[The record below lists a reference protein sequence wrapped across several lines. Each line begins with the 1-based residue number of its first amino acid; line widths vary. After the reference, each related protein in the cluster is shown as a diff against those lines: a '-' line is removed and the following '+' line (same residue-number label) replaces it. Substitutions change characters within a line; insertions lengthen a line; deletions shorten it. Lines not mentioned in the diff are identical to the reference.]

1 MSVERMLS
9 DYGNIVE
16 SELKSVLSHDECS
29 YNSVI
34 KAMEYS
40 TLLGG
45 KRIRP
50 ALLLEFHKI
59 SGGNIND
66 ALPFA
71 CALEMIH
78 TYSLIHDD
86 LPCMDN
92 DDMRRG
98 KPSCHVAFGEDIALL
113 AGDGLLTE
121 SFSTCLKTSNI
132 SADLVIKC
140 AAILSN
146 FAGVDGMI
154 GGQVIDLESENK
166 SVDLDT
172 LKQMYSLKTGALL
185 KAAASI
191 GCILAGADKLR
202 TEAALNYAESV
213 GFAFQIVDDILD
225 KTSDVATLGK
235 PIGSDDENQKST
247 FVSLVGMESAV
258 ATVDDLTKKAKESL
272 LAFDMDTRDLA
283 DLADYLSNRKY

>member
-1 MSVERMLS
+1 MSVDKMLS
-9 DYGNIVE
+9 YYGDMVE
-16 SELKSVLSHDECS
+16 NELKALLSHDECRYS
-29 YNSVI
+29 KVI

-40 TLLGG
+40 TLMGG

-59 SGGNIND
+59 CGGNVSD

-92 DDMRRG
+92 DNLRRG

-113 AGDGLLTE
+113 AGDGLLTKA
-121 SFSTCLKTSNI
+121 FSVCLKPSNI
-132 SADLVIKC
+132 SPELVVK
-140 AAILSN
+140 AAAMLSEC
-146 FAGVDGMI
+146 AGVDGMI
-154 GGQVIDLESENK
+154 GGQVIDLESENT
-166 SVDLDT
+166 SIDLDT
-172 LKQMYSLKTGALL
+172 LNQMYALKTGALL

-191 GCILAGADKLR
+191 GCILAGADNKKI
-202 TEAALNYAESV
+202 AAAQSYAEAV

-225 KTSDVATLGK
+225 KTSSAEVLGK
-235 PIGSDDENQKST
+235 PIGSDDTNNKST
-247 FVSLVGMESAV
+247 YVSLVGMDSAV
-258 ATVDDLTKKAKESL
+258 KAVDDLTKKAKSVL
-272 LAFDMDTRDLA
+272 SAFDTDTRDLA
-283 DLADYLSNRKY
+283 NLADYLSNRKY

>member
-9 DYGNIVE
+9 NYSNMVE
-16 SELKSVLSHDECS
+16 NQLKSLLSHDECS

-40 TLLGG
+40 VLLGG

-50 ALLLEFHKI
+50 ALLLEFHRI
-59 SGGNIND
+59 CGGNIKD

-92 DDMRRG
+92 DDLRRG

-121 SFSTCLKTSNI
+121 SFSVCLKTSNI
-132 SADLVIKC
+132 SSDLVVKC
-140 AAILSN
+140 AAILSG

-154 GGQVIDLESENK
+154 GGQVIDLESEKK

-185 KAAASI
+185 KAAALI
-191 GCILAGADKLR
+191 GCILAGADKPK
-202 TEAALNYAESV
+202 TEAAQNYAESV

-225 KTSDVATLGK
+225 KTSNATILGK

-247 FVSLVGMESAV
+247 VVSLVGMESAV

-272 LAFDMDTRDLA
+272 SAFNTDTRNLA

>member
-1 MSVERMLS
+1 MSVERMLDS
-9 DYGNIVE
+9 YGNMVQNK
-16 SELKSVLSHDECS
+16 LKSLLSHDDCLYS
-29 YNSVI
+29 DVI

-59 SGGNIND
+59 CGGKVED

-113 AGDGLLTE
+113 AGDGLLTA
-121 SFSTCLKTSNI
+121 SFSVCLKTQNI
-132 SADLVIKC
+132 SSDLVVRC

-154 GGQVIDLESENK
+154 GGQVIDLKSEKK
-166 SVDLDT
+166 SIDLDT
-172 LKQMYSLKTGALL
+172 LNQMYSLKTGALL

-191 GCILAGADKLR
+191 GCTLAGADK
-202 TEAALNYAESV
+202 EKINAALKYAESI

-225 KTSDVATLGK
+225 KTSDAATLGK
-235 PIGSDDENQKST
+235 PIGSDDANQKST
-247 FVSLVGMESAV
+247 YVSLLGIESAV
-258 ATVDDLTKKAKESL
+258 ATVDDLTQKAKLSL
-272 LAFDMDTRDLA
+272 SAFNIDTSDLA
-283 DLADYLSNRKY
+283 DLADYLSNRKF